1 MKLSGFF
8 EVNVKSDIDQRTKE
22 MLIKKNTLAILF
34 PYLRSLITTITA
46 NAGVKPIILPPI
58 NINALLEEKE
68 RG

>member
-1 MKLSGFF
+1 M
-8 EVNVKSDIDQRTKE
+8 
-22 MLIKKNTLAILF
+22 LF